1 MARIVDAEISTQAA
15 SMAAMDTGP
24 AVPSGA
30 FRLPPKLLSDAAR
43 RLAVIAIFMAGLI
56 VLVQF
61 FQQFAQPKLAP
72 VLSDPVNR
80 LLSLASVLTGVAIF
94 VLERNKLATPSTL
107 LGLGMF
113 FEILVAFAI
122 AMVETAWPLNPDQPV
137 LGLSSMGPWIVAIGA
152 IIPNRPIWT
161 LVTALAAATTWPIA
175 YAINHARFGFAM
187 PPLGALAAW
196 PTINYLLAILAFY
209 IGRRIY
215 GTSIA
220 AQSAAELGS
229 YRLVS
234 PIGRGGMGE
243 VWRATHQMLARAA
256 AIKLIKAE
264 AISGPSARQASIS
277 LKRFK
282 READV
287 IASLQ
292 SPHTVYL
299 YDFGTS
305 KDGRWYYVMELLDGI
320 SLQELVTNFGPVSAP
335 RVVSILRQTC
345 ESLEEAHQQGLV
357 HRDLKPS
364 NIMLCKLALQHD
376 FVKVLDFG
384 LAKFVG
390 PVNATQI
397 TMEGVTTGTP
407 AYMAP
412 EVAMGQADVDVRAD
426 IYALGCVAYF
436 LLTGTLVFQEDNP
449 MSVALKHVQEKP
461 DPPSQRTELPISAAL
476 ERVVMQCLEKMPGA
490 RPASAAEVSTMLAAA
505 GVPEWTAD
513 DATAWWERN
522 LPPTSTLRASA
533 QTATH
538 TPPVVQ
544 KI

>member
-1 MARIVDAEISTQAA
+1 MAHIVDAEVSTHAA
-15 SMAAMDTGP
+15 TMAATDAAPP
-24 AVPSGA
+24 AIGA
-30 FRLPPKLLSDAAR
+30 FRLPPKLLRDAAY
-43 RLAVIAIFMAGLI
+43 RLALVSIYMAGLI

-61 FQQFAQPKLAP
+61 FQQFAQPRLAS
-72 VLSDPVNR
+72 VLSDPINR
-80 LLSLASVLTGVAIF
+80 LVSLASVLTGVGIF
-94 VLERNKLATPSTL
+94 LLERYKLVTPSTL
-107 LGLGMF
+107 LALGLF

-122 AMVETAWPLNPDQPV
+122 AMVETSWPLNPDQPV
-137 LGLSSMGPWIVAIGA
+137 LGLSSMGPWIVAVGA

-161 LVTALAAATTWPIA
+161 LVTALAAATMWPLA
-175 YAINHARFGFAM
+175 YAINHARFHFPAV
-187 PPLGALAAW
+187 PWGAVAAW

-215 GTSIA
+215 GTTIA
-220 AQSAAELGS
+220 AQEAADLGS

-264 AISGPSARQASIS
+264 AFSGPSARQANTS
-277 LKRFK
+277 LKRFR
-282 READV
+282 REANV

-320 SLQELVTNFGPVSAP
+320 SLQELVDNFGPVPAP
-335 RVVSILRQTC
+335 RVVAILRQTC

-364 NIMLCKLALQHD
+364 NIMVCKLALQHD

-390 PVNATQI
+390 PVNTTQL

-412 EVAMGQADVDVRAD
+412 EIAMGQADVDVRAD

-436 LLTGTLVFQEDNP
+436 LLTGTLVFQDENP
-449 MSVALKHVQEKP
+449 MSVALKHVQERP
-461 DPPSQRTELPISAAL
+461 DPPSLRTELPIPPAV
-476 ERVVMQCLEKMPGA
+476 ERIVMQCLEKMPSA
-490 RPASAAEVSTMLAAA
+490 RPASAAEVSALLAAS
-505 GVPEWTAD
+505 GVPDWTAD
-513 DATAWWERN
+513 DATAWWDHH

-533 QTATH
+533 QPATH